1 MSIVE
6 QSPYL
11 AGADSGTGADS
22 PLAIQL
28 LRYMV
33 AGGVAFVADVAVL
46 ALLTQG
52 LGVHYLIAAAV
63 AFLLGMAINYAIS
76 VRWVFKYR
84 SVDNP
89 RYEQL
94 LFLTI
99 GLIGLLMNELVL
111 LVGTHWLHWFYLHSK
126 LLATTVV
133 LGWNFGARKVILF
146 TAPRDSAQCERIGS

>member
-11 AGADSGTGADS
+11 AGTDSGTGADS

-63 AFLLGMAINYAIS
+63 AFLLGMAINYALS

-94 LFLTI
+94 LF
-99 GLIGLLMNELVL
+99 
-111 LVGTHWLHWFYLHSK
+111 
-126 LLATTVV
+126 
-133 LGWNFGARKVILF
+133 R
-146 TAPRDSAQCERIGS
+146 